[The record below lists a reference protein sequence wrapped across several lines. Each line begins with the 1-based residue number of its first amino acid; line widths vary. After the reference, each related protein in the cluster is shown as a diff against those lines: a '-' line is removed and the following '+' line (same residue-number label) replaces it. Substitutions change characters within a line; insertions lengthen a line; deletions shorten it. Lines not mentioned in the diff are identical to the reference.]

1 MNLYKKKFILQ
12 PNLLAFIF
20 SLFALLMA
28 LYLQYILNYYPCH
41 LCIMQRYGYGITLTL
56 GLIGLYFKNQNI
68 IPILIC
74 LSLLYTISI
83 AFWHIGIESQWWA
96 ASLEC
101 SGMIENIGSL
111 KEELENTLKSGPT
124 AACDQVSPKTL
135 EITLVQWSFIYGL
148 VSFIIVTI
156 LTIKQIIK
164 R

>member
-1 MNLYKKKFILQ
+1 MNLYKKYFILQ
-12 PNLLAFIF
+12 PSLLAFIF
-20 SLFALLMA
+20 SLFALLIA
-28 LYLQYILNYYPCH
+28 LYLQYILNYPPCH
-41 LCIMQRYGYGITLTL
+41 LCIMQRYGFGITLTL

-68 IPILIC
+68 ISILIC

-111 KEELENTLKSGPT
+111 KEELENTLKSGPSAT
-124 AACDQVSPKTL
+124 CDQVSPKTL
-135 EITLVQWSFIYGL
+135 GITLVQWSFIYGL

>member
-1 MNLYKKKFILQ
+1 MNLYKKQFILQ

-68 IPILIC
+68 ISILIC

-111 KEELENTLKSGPT
+111 KEELENTLKSGPSAT
-124 AACDQVSPKTL
+124 CDQVSPKTL
-135 EITLVQWSFIYGL
+135 GITLVQWSFIYGL